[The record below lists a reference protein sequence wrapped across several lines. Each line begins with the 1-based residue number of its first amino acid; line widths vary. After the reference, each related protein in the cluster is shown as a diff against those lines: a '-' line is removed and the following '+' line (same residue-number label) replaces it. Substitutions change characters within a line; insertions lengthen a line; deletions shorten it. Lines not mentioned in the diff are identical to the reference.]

1 MNTRVLCRIAARLI
15 LAGGGLLPGA
25 APADSGLF
33 AAPSIALEAVHDDN
47 LFASPS
53 QPQADRFLRVSPAIE
68 AGYRSVPMSLRG
80 LYTFDAERYTRHPDL
95 DTNRAREH
103 SALDFRYEP
112 TSLVTLLADASYI
125 KTLTPGELTPETGL
139 QFGRARAESLTFS
152 PSLIY
157 RFDHVD
163 TGTASYRFTRNK
175 LAGEV
180 GSDTHT
186 AMFDLDRRLAER
198 DTASFRYRYDQF
210 RFDTGE
216 TVTAHTLLGGGTRE
230 LTPQTAVTVLGGPRF
245 SDGSIDPEVS
255 ASLSHMIEHGGI
267 GLAYTRSQTAVLGVV
282 GPVDTEA
289 LSATLSYSLGSSIEL
304 RAAPAYLSSKHNGL
318 RADVFTM
325 DFEAGYRIARYLTLL
340 GSYQFSSQHGSI
352 DAPSFGD
359 ITRNVVLLGLVV
371 AAPDR
376 TGSES
381 RPRVLMPSTLFEGSP
396 VKSGESLQGEE
407 E

>member
-1 MNTRVLCRIAARLI
+1 MDTRILRRIAARLI
-15 LAGGGLLPGA
+15 LAGGGLLPGVA
-25 APADSGLF
+25 LADSGLF
-33 AAPSIALEAVHDDN
+33 AAPSIAVEEVHDDN
-47 LFASPS
+47 LFAAPS

-80 LYTFDAERYTRHPDL
+80 LYTFDAERYTRHPEL

-112 TSLVTLLADASYI
+112 TSSLTLLADAGYI

-152 PSLIY
+152 PSLVY
-157 RFDHVD
+157 RFNHVD
-163 TGTASYRFTRNK
+163 TGTATYRFTRNK

-186 AMFDLDRRLAER
+186 AVFDIDRRLAER

-210 RFDTGE
+210 RFDTGD
-216 TVTAHTLLGGGTRE
+216 TVNAHTLLGGGTHE

-245 SDGSIDPEVS
+245 SEGSVDPEVS
-255 ASLSHMIEHGGI
+255 ATLSHKLERGEL

-289 LSATLSYSLGSSIEL
+289 LSATLSYSIGSSIEL
-304 RAAPAYLSSKHNGL
+304 RAVPAYLSSKHNGL
-318 RADVFTM
+318 RARVSAM
-325 DFEAGYRIARYLTLL
+325 DLEAGYRIARFLTLI
-340 GSYQFSSQHGSI
+340 GSYQFSSQRGSI
-352 DAPSFGD
+352 DAPGFGD
-359 ITRNVVLLGLVV
+359 ISRNVVLLGLVV
-371 AAPDR
+371 AAPER
-376 TGSES
+376 AGSES

-396 VKSGESLQGEE
+396 VISGESLQEE
-407 E
+407 EE